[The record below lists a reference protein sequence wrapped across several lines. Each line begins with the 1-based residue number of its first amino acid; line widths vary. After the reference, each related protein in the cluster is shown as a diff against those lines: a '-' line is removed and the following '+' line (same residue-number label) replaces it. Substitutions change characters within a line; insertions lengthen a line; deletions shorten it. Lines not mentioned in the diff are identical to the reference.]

1 MRLIKLTDADGYTRR
16 GDSGETLWLPCGTRP
31 PRLDGAKLCA
41 AGVYHAYSSPEQAA
55 MMDCIHAELLSRGGR
70 AWWAEGEVVKADGSK
85 VGCHELVLVEP
96 AELPVLTTAQRVRV
110 AIYCAQELGSHGD
123 AWDRWAERW
132 LSGEDRS
139 ASSAKEAWA
148 ERAARADAADAAGA
162 ADAARSAA
170 WAAWAAVA
178 AEAAARTAAWAA
190 EWAARAATRKIDISE
205 IVRRAIREEVSK

>member
-1 MRLIKLTDADGYTRR
+1 MRLLKLTDADGYTRR

-31 PRLDGAKLCA
+31 PRLDGAKLCE

-55 MMDCIHAELLSRGGR
+55 MMDCIHADLLSSGGR
-70 AWWAEGEVVKADGSK
+70 AWWAEGEVVVADGSK

-139 ASSAKEAWA
+139 AS
-148 ERAARADAADAAGA
+148 AARAAEAAALAAEA
-162 ADAARSAA
+162 AAEAA
-170 WAAWAAVA
+170 WAAWAAWAAEAAEAAWA
-178 AEAAARTAAWAA
+178 AEAAAWAA
-190 EWAARAATRKIDISE
+190 EHQVDISE
-205 IVRRAIREEVSK
+205 IVRRAIREEVVKS